1 MDEKRDEEF
10 PIELRFVDLQNSRVS
25 YKKLSLKEFLMIA
38 AVLGKFE
45 WLDLK

>member
-1 MDEKRDEEF
+1 MSKNQEKF
-10 PIELRFVDLQNSRVS
+10 PIELRFVDLENSRVA
-25 YKKLSLKEFLMIA
+25 YRKLSLKEFLMIS